1 LNVTDPAG
9 VPEVVDIT
17 VAVNVTVWPCFEG
30 FSEEATDV
38 LLAALV
44 IVSVKAVETLG
55 RKFTLPP

>member
-1 LNVTDPAG
+1 